1 MLQHG
6 SCAARDGDGRL
17 QGVLL
22 LGPPGAG
29 KSDLLL
35 RLTGEGWRL
44 VADDQVVLRAG
55 TDALC
60 ASAPAALRGMIELRG
75 VGLMVGLDSLAEAPL
90 ALAVDC
96 VAREAVPRLPEP
108 ARFEALGRALPRIAL
123 HAPDASAPRKLALAL
138 DAIAGR
144 IACRAGALEPGALEP
159 GAPDSGALER
169 AP

>member
-44 VADDQVVLRAG
+44 VADDQVVLRAQG
-55 TDALC
+55 DALH
-60 ASAPAALRGMIELRG
+60 AAAPESLRGMIELRG
-75 VGLMVGLDSLAEAPL
+75 VGLMEGLDFLAETPL

-96 VAREAVPRLPEP
+96 VAREAVPRLPDP
-108 ARFEALGRALPRIAL
+108 ARYEALGHALPRIAL

-138 DAIAGR
+138 DALAGR
-144 IACRAGALEPGALEP
+144 IACRAGALERATPETGVTE
-159 GAPDSGALER
+159 SGS
-169 AP
+169 

>member
-6 SCAARDGDGRL
+6 SCAARDAGGLL

-35 RLTGEGWRL
+35 RLTGGGWRL
-44 VADDQVVLRAG
+44 VADDQVLLRDGGDALRA
-55 TDALC
+55 A
-60 ASAPAALRGMIELRG
+60 APAALRGMMAVRG
-75 VGLMVGLDSLAEAPL
+75 LGIMEGLDSQEAPL

-96 VAREAVPRLPEP
+96 VARDEVSRLPEP
-108 ARFEALGRALPRIAL
+108 ARYEALGHALPRIAV
-123 HAPDASAPRKLALAL
+123 HAPDASVPRVLELAL

-144 IACRAGALEPGALEP
+144 ITCRAGALEPAPRPEP
-159 GAPDSGALER
+159 AP
-169 AP
+169 

>member
-6 SCAARDGDGRL
+6 SCAERDGA
-17 QGVLL
+17 GVLL

-44 VADDQVVLRAG
+44 VADDQVLLRREGEALRA
-55 TDALC
+55 T
-60 ASAPAALRGMIELRG
+60 APSALRGMIELRG
-75 VGLMVGLDSLAEAPL
+75 IGLMAGLEAAEDAPL
-90 ALAVDC
+90 VLAVDC
-96 VAREAVPRLPEP
+96 VAREEVPRLPVP
-108 ARFEALGRALPRIAL
+108 ARFEALGHALPRIAL

-138 DAIAGR
+138 DALAGR
-144 IACRAGALEPGALEP
+144 ITCHA
-159 GAPDSGALER
+159 GALER